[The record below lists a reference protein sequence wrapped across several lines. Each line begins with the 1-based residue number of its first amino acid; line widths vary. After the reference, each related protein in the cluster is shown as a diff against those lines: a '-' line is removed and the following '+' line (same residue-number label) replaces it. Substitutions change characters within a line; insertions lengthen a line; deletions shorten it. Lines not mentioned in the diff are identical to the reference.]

1 MYNLPANMQG
11 YWKGDFTMKKAISQS
26 LLTAILNGVSILSL
40 FYLAFSLYSY
50 RNVNTEL
57 NVAYAERF
65 NLTYNANRFMN
76 GSAYLTNEVRAFA
89 ATGLQEHFDNYWN
102 EVDNLKNRDKGIAAM
117 QEIGITSAEQK
128 MIDDM
133 YAISNQLVPLE
144 DEAMKNVRSG
154 KRATA
159 LEYVY
164 GNEYSASIAQINALK
179 EQFLSG
185 LDKRTAEQVDSL
197 IAETNR
203 IRMQM
208 IIALSVVGIM
218 QLCNMFLVRFK
229 VLHPVVTVEK
239 QMLEIS
245 QGNLSADFALSPD
258 TSEIGMLVG
267 SIHETK
273 RELKKYISDINTTL
287 AQMAQGNMNL
297 TIGSDYR
304 GEFQPIQHAMTEI
317 LDSFNRALYQIS
329 KTTEKV
335 SEESAKMSSNAQS
348 LSDGAT
354 EQAAAV
360 EELSASI
367 TEISKQVNSTSSD
380 ADNANKAS
388 EESMKHLFLCNEKM
402 EALRAAIEEIS
413 DSSRQIG
420 GITKTIED
428 ISLQTNILAL
438 NASVEAARAGE
449 AGKGFAVVAGEV
461 QSLANKSTESAKN
474 ISLLIEKSIKQVQS
488 GASLSVETMNALM
501 EVISSGEQS
510 AAMIERIASS
520 AMQQAESLEQVTV
533 GMNQISD
540 VVQNNAS
547 TAEDTASSAQE
558 LRHSAEALKD
568 SVHRFHLRTTL

>member
-1 MYNLPANMQG
+1 
-11 YWKGDFTMKKAISQS
+11 MKKSISQS
-26 LLTAILNGVSILSL
+26 LLTAILNGISILSL
-40 FYLAFSLYSY
+40 FYLAFALFSY
-50 RNVNTEL
+50 RNVNTQL
-57 NVAYAERF
+57 NKAYEERF
-65 NLTYNANRFMN
+65 DLTYNANRFMN

-89 ATGLQEHFDNYWN
+89 ATGLQEHYDNYWN
-102 EVDNLKNRDKGIAAM
+102 EVNNLQNRDKGVAAM
-117 QEIGITSAEQK
+117 QEIGITSSEQK

-133 YAISNQLVPLE
+133 YALSNELVPLE
-144 DEAMKNVRSG
+144 DEAMKNVQ
-154 KRATA
+154 RAKGGEA
-159 LEYVY
+159 LNYVY
-164 GNEYSASIAQINALK
+164 GSAYSESIAKINALK
-179 EQFLSG
+179 EQFLTG
-185 LDKRTAEQVDSL
+185 LDNRTAAQVNKL
-197 IAETNR
+197 IAQTNR
-203 IRMQM
+203 IRIQM

-229 VLHPVVTVEK
+229 VLRPVMAVKK

-245 QGNLSADFALSPD
+245 HGNLSANFDLTPD
-258 TSEIGMLVG
+258 TSEIGMLVD

-287 AQMAQGNMNL
+287 TQMAQGNMDL
-297 TIGSDYR
+297 SIGNDYR
-304 GEFQPIQHAMTEI
+304 GEFQPIQRAMAQI
-317 LDSFNRALYQIS
+317 LDSFNRALSQIN
-329 KTTEKV
+329 KAAEQV
-335 SEESAKMSSNAQS
+335 SEESGKMSTNAQS

-388 EESMKHLFLCNEKM
+388 EEAMKHLSICNEKM

-420 GITKTIED
+420 GITKAIED

-474 ISLLIEKSIKQVQS
+474 ISVLIEKSIKQVQS
-488 GASLSVETMNALM
+488 GAALSVETMNALM

-520 AMQQAESLEQVTV
+520 AMQQAESLDQVTV

-540 VVQNNAS
+540 VVQNNAA
-547 TAEDTASSAQE
+547 TAEDTASSAQG
-558 LRHSAEALKD
+558 LRHSAEDLRA
-568 SVHRFHLRTTL
+568 SVHRFRLRTTL

>member
-1 MYNLPANMQG
+1 
-11 YWKGDFTMKKAISQS
+11 MKKAISQS
-26 LLTAILNGVSILSL
+26 LLTAILNGISILSL
-40 FYLAFSLYSY
+40 IYLVLSLSTY
-50 RNVNTEL
+50 RNVNTQL
-57 NVAYAERF
+57 DKAYEERF
-65 NLTYNANRFMN
+65 NLTYNANRFMD

-89 ATGLQEHFDNYWN
+89 ATGLQEHYDNYWN
-102 EVDNLKNRDKGIAAM
+102 EVNNLQNRDKGVAAM

-133 YAISNQLVPLE
+133 YALSNQLVPLE
-144 DEAMKNVRSG
+144 DEAMKNVQG
-154 KRATA
+154 GMGTA
-159 LEYVY
+159 ALDYVY
-164 GNEYSASIAQINALK
+164 GAEYTESITKINSLK
-179 EQFLSG
+179 QQFLTA
-185 LDKRTAEQVDSL
+185 LDTRTAEQVKNL
-197 IAETNR
+197 IDRTNY
-203 IRMQM
+203 IRVQM
-208 IIALSVVGIM
+208 IVALSIVGIM
-218 QLCNMFLVRFK
+218 QLCNMILVRFK
-229 VLHPVVTVEK
+229 VLRPVMAVKK

-245 QGNLSADFALSPD
+245 HGNLSASFNLTPD
-258 TSEIGMLVG
+258 TSEIGMLVD

-287 AQMAQGNMNL
+287 TQMAQGNMDL
-297 TIGSDYR
+297 TIGNDYR
-304 GEFQPIQHAMTEI
+304 GEFQPIQRAMAQI
-317 LDSFNRALYQIS
+317 LDSFNSALYQIHRAS
-329 KTTEKV
+329 TQV
-335 SEESAKMSSNAQS
+335 SEESGRMSSSAQS

-388 EESMKHLFLCNEKM
+388 EESMKHLSVCNEKM
-402 EALRAAIEEIS
+402 EALRTAIEEIS

-420 GITKTIED
+420 GITKAIED

-474 ISLLIEKSIKQVQS
+474 ISLLIEKSIKQVQN

-501 EVISSGEQS
+501 AVISSGEQS

-547 TAEDTASSAQE
+547 TAEDTASSAQG
-558 LRHSAEALKD
+558 LRHNAEDLRE
-568 SVHRFHLRTTL
+568 SVHRFRLRATP

>member
-1 MYNLPANMQG
+1 
-11 YWKGDFTMKKAISQS
+11 MKKAISQS
-26 LLTAILNGVSILSL
+26 LLTAVLNGISILSL
-40 FYLAFSLYSY
+40 FYLAFALFSY
-50 RNVNTEL
+50 RNVNTQL
-57 NVAYAERF
+57 DNAYEERF

-89 ATGLQEHFDNYWN
+89 ATGLQEHYDNYWN
-102 EVDNLKNRDKGIAAM
+102 EVNNLQNRDKGVAAM
-117 QEIGITSAEQK
+117 QEIGITSSEQK

-133 YAISNQLVPLE
+133 YALSNELVPLE
-144 DEAMKNVRSG
+144 DEAMKNVQ
-154 KRATA
+154 RAKGGEA
-159 LEYVY
+159 LNYVY
-164 GNEYSASIAQINALK
+164 GSAYSESIAKINALK
-179 EQFLSG
+179 EQFLTG
-185 LDKRTAEQVDSL
+185 LDNRTAAQVNKL
-197 IAETNR
+197 IAQTNR
-203 IRMQM
+203 IRIQM

-218 QLCNMFLVRFK
+218 QLGNMFLVRFK
-229 VLHPVVTVEK
+229 VLRPIVSIEK

-245 QGNLSADFALSPD
+245 HGNLSADFALTSD
-258 TSEIGMLVG
+258 TSEIGMLVH
-267 SIHETK
+267 SIHETR

-287 AQMAQGNMNL
+287 TQMAQGNMDL
-297 TIGSDYR
+297 SIGNDYR
-304 GEFQPIQHAMTEI
+304 GEFQPIQRAMAQI
-317 LDSFNRALYQIS
+317 LDSFNRALSQIN
-329 KTTEKV
+329 KAAEQV
-335 SEESAKMSSNAQS
+335 SEESGKMSTNAQS

-388 EESMKHLFLCNEKM
+388 EEAMKHLSICNEKM

-420 GITKTIED
+420 GITKAIED

-474 ISLLIEKSIKQVQS
+474 ISVLIEKSIKQVQS
-488 GASLSVETMNALM
+488 GAALSVETMNALM

-520 AMQQAESLEQVTV
+520 AMQQAESLDQVTV

-540 VVQNNAS
+540 VVQNNAA
-547 TAEDTASSAQE
+547 TAEDTASSAQG
-558 LRHSAEALKD
+558 LRHSAEDLRA
-568 SVHRFHLRTTL
+568 SVHRFRLRTTL

>member
-1 MYNLPANMQG
+1 
-11 YWKGDFTMKKAISQS
+11 MKKAISQS
-26 LLTAILNGVSILSL
+26 LLTTILNGISILSL
-40 FYLAFSLYSY
+40 FYLVLSLFSY
-50 RNVNTEL
+50 RNVNTQL
-57 NVAYAERF
+57 NIAYEDRF
-65 NLTYNANRFMN
+65 DLTYNANRFMN

-89 ATGLQEHFDNYWN
+89 ATGLQEHFNNYWN
-102 EVDNLKNRDKGIAAM
+102 EVDTLKNRDKGVAAM
-117 QEIGITSAEQK
+117 QEIGITSTEQK

-133 YAISNQLVPLE
+133 YALSNQLVPLE
-144 DEAMKNVRSG
+144 EESMLNVRDG
-154 KRATA
+154 KRTVA

-164 GNEYSASIAQINALK
+164 GKEYSASIAQINALK
-179 EQFLSG
+179 EQFLSD
-185 LDKRTAEQVDSL
+185 LDNRTATQVEGL
-197 IAETNR
+197 IAETNH
-203 IRMQM
+203 IRVQM
-208 IIALSVVGIM
+208 IAALLIVGIM

-229 VLHPVVTVEK
+229 VLRPVMAVKK

-245 QGNLSADFALSPD
+245 HGNLSARFDLTSD
-258 TSEIGMLVG
+258 TSEIGMLVD

-287 AQMAQGNMNL
+287 TQMAQGNMDL
-297 TIGSDYR
+297 SIGNDYR
-304 GEFQPIQHAMTEI
+304 GEFQPIQRAMTQI
-317 LDSFNRALYQIS
+317 LDSFNSALYQIN
-329 KTTEKV
+329 KTSERV
-335 SEESAKMSSNAQS
+335 SEESGRMSSSAQT

-360 EELSASI
+360 QELSASI
-367 TEISKQVNSTSSD
+367 LEISKQVNNTSSD

-388 EESMKHLFLCNEKM
+388 EEAMKHLSLCNEKM
-402 EALRAAIEEIS
+402 EELRAAIEEIS

-420 GITKTIED
+420 GITKAIED

-461 QSLANKSTESAKN
+461 QSLANKSTESAKD
-474 ISLLIEKSIKQVQS
+474 ISLLIEKSIRQVQS

-501 EVISSGEQS
+501 KVIASGEQS

-547 TAEDTASSAQE
+547 TAEDTASSAQG
-558 LRHSAEALKD
+558 LRISAENLKD
-568 SVHRFHLRTTL
+568 SVHRFHLRKR

>member
-1 MYNLPANMQG
+1 
-11 YWKGDFTMKKAISQS
+11 MKKAISQS
-26 LLTAILNGVSILSL
+26 LLTAILNGIFILSL
-40 FYLAFSLYSY
+40 IYLVFSLSTY
-50 RNVNTEL
+50 RSVNTQL
-57 NVAYAERF
+57 DKAYEERF
-65 NLTYNANRFMN
+65 NLTYNANRFMD

-89 ATGLQEHFDNYWN
+89 ATGLQEHYDNYWN
-102 EVDNLKNRDKGIAAM
+102 EVNNLQNRDKGVAAM

-133 YAISNQLVPLE
+133 YALSNQLVPLE
-144 DEAMKNVRSG
+144 DEAMKNVQGGMR
-154 KRATA
+154 TVA
-159 LEYVY
+159 LDYVY
-164 GNEYSASIAQINALK
+164 GAEYTESITKINSLKQQFLNAL
-179 EQFLSG
+179 
-185 LDKRTAEQVDSL
+185 DTRTAEQVKNL
-197 IAETNR
+197 IDRTNY
-203 IRMQM
+203 IRVQM
-208 IIALSVVGIM
+208 IVALSIVGIM
-218 QLCNMFLVRFK
+218 QLCNMILVRFK
-229 VLHPVVTVEK
+229 VLRPVMAVKK

-245 QGNLSADFALSPD
+245 HGNLSASFNLTPD
-258 TSEIGMLVG
+258 TSEIGMLVD

-287 AQMAQGNMNL
+287 TQMAQGNMDL
-297 TIGSDYR
+297 TIGNDYR
-304 GEFQPIQHAMTEI
+304 GEFQPIQRAMAQI
-317 LDSFNRALYQIS
+317 LDSFNSALYQIHRAS
-329 KTTEKV
+329 TQV
-335 SEESAKMSSNAQS
+335 SEESGRMSSSAQS

-388 EESMKHLFLCNEKM
+388 EESMKHLSVCNEKM
-402 EALRAAIEEIS
+402 EALRTAIEEIS

-420 GITKTIED
+420 GITKAIED

-474 ISLLIEKSIKQVQS
+474 ISLLIEKSIKQVQN

-501 EVISSGEQS
+501 AVISSGEQS

-547 TAEDTASSAQE
+547 TAEDTASSAQG
-558 LRHSAEALKD
+558 LRHNAEDLRE
-568 SVHRFHLRTTL
+568 SVHRFRLRATP

>member
-1 MYNLPANMQG
+1 MYNFPANAG
-11 YWKGDFTMKKAISQS
+11 NYWKGDFTMKKAISQS
-26 LLTAILNGVSILSL
+26 LLTAVLNGISILSL

-50 RNVNTEL
+50 RNVNTAL
-57 NVAYAERF
+57 NAAYAERF

-102 EVDNLKNRDKGIAAM
+102 EVDNLKNRDKGVAAM

-144 DEAMKNVRSG
+144 DEAMKNVRDG
-154 KRATA
+154 KRAAA
-159 LEYVY
+159 LDYVY
-164 GNEYSASIAQINALK
+164 GDEYSSSVAQINALK
-179 EQFLSG
+179 EQFLSD
-185 LDKRTAEQVDSL
+185 LDTRTAEQVDNL
-197 IAETNR
+197 LGETNR
-203 IRMQM
+203 IRIHM
-208 IIALSVVGIM
+208 IIALCVVGIM
-218 QLCNMFLVRFK
+218 QLCNMLLVRFK
-229 VLHPVVTVEK
+229 VLRPIVTVEK

-245 QGNLSADFALSPD
+245 HGNLSADFALSPD

-273 RELKKYISDINTTL
+273 RELKKYINDINTTL

-297 TIGSDYR
+297 SIGNDYR
-304 GEFQPIQHAMTEI
+304 GEFQPIQHAMAQI
-317 LDSFNRALYQIS
+317 LDSFNRALYQINKAS
-329 KTTEKV
+329 EQV
-335 SEESAKMSSNAQS
+335 SEEAVKMSSNAQS

-367 TEISKQVNSTSSD
+367 SEISKQVNSTSSD

-388 EESMKHLFLCNEKM
+388 EDAMKHLSLCNEKM

-420 GITKTIED
+420 GITKTIQD

-474 ISLLIEKSIKQVQS
+474 ISLLIERSIKQVQS

-558 LRHSAEALKD
+558 LRHSAGELKD
-568 SVHRFHLRTTL
+568 SVHRFHLRTTP

>member
-1 MYNLPANMQG
+1 
-11 YWKGDFTMKKAISQS
+11 MKKAISQS
-26 LLTAILNGVSILSL
+26 LLTAILNGISILSL
-40 FYLAFSLYSY
+40 IYLVLSLSTY
-50 RNVNTEL
+50 RNVNTQL
-57 NVAYAERF
+57 DKAYEERF
-65 NLTYNANRFMN
+65 NLTYNANRFMD

-89 ATGLQEHFDNYWN
+89 ATGLQEHYDNYWN
-102 EVDNLKNRDKGIAAM
+102 EVNNLQNRDKGVAAM

-133 YAISNQLVPLE
+133 YALSNQLVPLE
-144 DEAMKNVRSG
+144 DEAMKNVQGGMR
-154 KRATA
+154 TVA
-159 LEYVY
+159 LDYVY
-164 GNEYSASIAQINALK
+164 GAEYTESITKINSLKQQFLNAL
-179 EQFLSG
+179 
-185 LDKRTAEQVDSL
+185 DTRTAEQVKNL
-197 IAETNR
+197 IDRTNY
-203 IRMQM
+203 IRVQM
-208 IIALSVVGIM
+208 IVALSIVGIM
-218 QLCNMFLVRFK
+218 QLCNMILVRFK
-229 VLHPVVTVEK
+229 VLRPVMAVKK

-245 QGNLSADFALSPD
+245 HGNLSASFNLTPD
-258 TSEIGMLVG
+258 TSEIGMLVD

-287 AQMAQGNMNL
+287 TQMAQGNMDL
-297 TIGSDYR
+297 TIGNDYR
-304 GEFQPIQHAMTEI
+304 GEFQPIQRAMAQI
-317 LDSFNRALYQIS
+317 LDSFNSALYQIHRAS
-329 KTTEKV
+329 TQV
-335 SEESAKMSSNAQS
+335 SEESGRMSSSAQS

-388 EESMKHLFLCNEKM
+388 EESMKHLSVCNEKM
-402 EALRAAIEEIS
+402 EALRTAIEEIS

-420 GITKTIED
+420 GITKAIED

-474 ISLLIEKSIKQVQS
+474 ISLLIEKSIKQVQN

-501 EVISSGEQS
+501 AVISSGEQS

-547 TAEDTASSAQE
+547 TAEDTASSAQG
-558 LRHSAEALKD
+558 LRHNAEDLRE
-568 SVHRFHLRTTL
+568 SVHRFRLRATP

>member
-1 MYNLPANMQG
+1 
-11 YWKGDFTMKKAISQS
+11 MKKAMSQS
-26 LLTAILNGVSILSL
+26 LLTLILNGISILSL
-40 FYLAFSLYSY
+40 IFLVISLLSY
-50 RNVNTEL
+50 RNVNNQLYSANE
-57 NVAYAERF
+57 ERF

-89 ATGLQEHFDNYWN
+89 ATGLQEHYDNYWN
-102 EVDNLKNRDKGIAAM
+102 EVDTLKNRDKGVAAM

-133 YAISNQLVPLE
+133 YALSNQLVPLE
-144 DEAMKNVRSG
+144 DEAMKNVQGGMR
-154 KRATA
+154 TA
-159 LEYVY
+159 ALDYVY
-164 GNEYSASIAQINALK
+164 GAEYTESITKINSLK
-179 EQFLSG
+179 QQFLTA
-185 LDKRTAEQVDSL
+185 LDTRTAEQVKNL
-197 IAETNR
+197 IDRTNY
-203 IRMQM
+203 IRVQM
-208 IIALSVVGIM
+208 IVALSIVGIM
-218 QLCNMFLVRFK
+218 QLCNMILVRFK
-229 VLHPVVTVEK
+229 VLRPVMAVKK

-245 QGNLSADFALSPD
+245 HGNLSASFTLTPD
-258 TSEIGMLVG
+258 TSEIGMLVD

-287 AQMAQGNMNL
+287 TQMAQGNMDL
-297 TIGSDYR
+297 TIGNDYR
-304 GEFQPIQHAMTEI
+304 GEFQPIQRAMAQI
-317 LDSFNRALYQIS
+317 LDSFNSALYQIHRAS
-329 KTTEKV
+329 TQV
-335 SEESAKMSSNAQS
+335 SEESGRMSSSAQS

-388 EESMKHLFLCNEKM
+388 EESMKHLSVCNEKM
-402 EALRAAIEEIS
+402 EALRTAIEEIS

-420 GITKTIED
+420 GITKAIED

-474 ISLLIEKSIKQVQS
+474 ISLLIEKSIKQVQN

-501 EVISSGEQS
+501 AVISSGEQS

-547 TAEDTASSAQE
+547 TAEDTASSAQG
-558 LRHSAEALKD
+558 LRHNAEDLRE
-568 SVHRFHLRTTL
+568 SVHRFRLRTTP

>member
-1 MYNLPANMQG
+1 
-11 YWKGDFTMKKAISQS
+11 MKKAISQS
-26 LLTAILNGVSILSL
+26 LLTAILNGISILSL
-40 FYLAFSLYSY
+40 IYLVLSLSTY
-50 RNVNTEL
+50 RNVNTQL
-57 NVAYAERF
+57 DKAYEARF

-102 EVDNLKNRDKGIAAM
+102 EVNNLQNRDKGVAAM

-144 DEAMKNVRSG
+144 DEAMKNVQGGMR
-154 KRATA
+154 TVA
-159 LEYVY
+159 LDYVY
-164 GNEYSASIAQINALK
+164 GAEYTESITKINSLKQQFLNAL
-179 EQFLSG
+179 
-185 LDKRTAEQVDSL
+185 DTRTAEQVKTL
-197 IAETNR
+197 IDRTNY
-203 IRMQM
+203 IRVQM
-208 IIALSVVGIM
+208 IVALSIVGIM
-218 QLCNMFLVRFK
+218 QLCNMILVRFK
-229 VLHPVVTVEK
+229 VLRPVMAVKK

-245 QGNLSADFALSPD
+245 HGNLSASFNLTPD
-258 TSEIGMLVG
+258 TSEIGMLVD

-287 AQMAQGNMNL
+287 TQMAQGNMDL
-297 TIGSDYR
+297 TIGNDYR
-304 GEFQPIQHAMTEI
+304 GEFQPIQRAMAQI
-317 LDSFNRALYQIS
+317 LDSFNSALYQIHRAS
-329 KTTEKV
+329 TQV
-335 SEESAKMSSNAQS
+335 SEESGRMSSSAQS

-388 EESMKHLFLCNEKM
+388 EESMKHLSVCNEKM
-402 EALRAAIEEIS
+402 EALRTAIEEIS

-420 GITKTIED
+420 GITKAIED

-461 QSLANKSTESAKN
+461 QSLANKTTEPAKN
-474 ISLLIEKSIKQVQS
+474 ISLLIEKSIKQVQN

-501 EVISSGEQS
+501 AVISSGEQS

-547 TAEDTASSAQE
+547 TAEDTASSAQG
-558 LRHSAEALKD
+558 LRHNAEDLRE
-568 SVHRFHLRTTL
+568 SVHRFRLRATP

>member
-1 MYNLPANMQG
+1 
-11 YWKGDFTMKKAISQS
+11 MKKAISQS
-26 LLTAILNGVSILSL
+26 LLNAILNGISILSL
-40 FYLAFSLYSY
+40 LYLAFSLSSY
-50 RNVNTEL
+50 RNVNTQL
-57 NVAYAERF
+57 NKAYEERF

-102 EVDNLKNRDKGIAAM
+102 EVDNLKNRDKGVAAM
-117 QEIGITSAEQK
+117 QEIGITSSEQK

-133 YAISNQLVPLE
+133 YALSNQLVPLE
-144 DEAMKNVRSG
+144 DEAMKNVQSG
-154 KRATA
+154 KTTA
-159 LEYVY
+159 ALNYVY
-164 GNEYSASIAQINALK
+164 GPEYSASIAKINTLK
-179 EQFLSG
+179 EQFLSD
-185 LDKRTAEQVDSL
+185 LDNRTAEQVDNL
-197 IAETNR
+197 IAQTNS
-203 IRMQM
+203 IRVQM

-218 QLCNMFLVRFK
+218 QLCNMILVRFK
-229 VLHPVVTVEK
+229 VLRPIVSIEK

-245 QGNLSADFALSPD
+245 RGNLSANFDLISD
-258 TSEIGMLVG
+258 TSEIGMLVD

-287 AQMAQGNMNL
+287 TQMAQGNMDL
-297 TIGSDYR
+297 SIGNDYR
-304 GEFQPIQHAMTEI
+304 GEFQPIQRAMAQI
-317 LDSFNRALYQIS
+317 LDSFNRALSQIN
-329 KTTEKV
+329 KAAEQV
-335 SEESAKMSSNAQS
+335 SEESGKMSGNAQS
-348 LSDGAT
+348 LSDGAA

-380 ADNANKAS
+380 ADHANKAS
-388 EESMKHLFLCNEKM
+388 EEAMKHLSICNEKM
-402 EALRAAIEEIS
+402 EALRAAIDEIS

-420 GITKTIED
+420 GITKAIED

-520 AMQQAESLEQVTV
+520 AMQQAESLDQVTV

-547 TAEDTASSAQE
+547 TAEDTASSAQG
-558 LRHSAEALKD
+558 LRRSAEDLKE
-568 SVHRFHLRTTL
+568 SVHRFRLRTTL

>member
-1 MYNLPANMQG
+1 
-11 YWKGDFTMKKAISQS
+11 MKKALSQS
-26 LLTAILNGVSILSL
+26 LLTTILNGISIISL
-40 FYLAFSLYSY
+40 FFLAFSLYSY
-50 RNVNTEL
+50 RNVNTQL
-57 NVAYAERF
+57 NNAYEERF
-65 NLTYNANRFMN
+65 SLTYNANRFMN

-102 EVDNLKNRDKGIAAM
+102 EVDTLKNRDKGVAAM
-117 QEIGITSAEQK
+117 QEIGITSTEQK

-133 YAISNQLVPLE
+133 YALSNQLIPLE
-144 DEAMKNVRSG
+144 DEAMKNVRTG

-159 LEYVY
+159 LDYVY
-164 GNEYSASIAQINALK
+164 GTEYSDSIAKINTLK
-179 EQFLSG
+179 EQFLSV
-185 LDKRTAEQVDSL
+185 LDTRTAEQVSL
-197 IAETNR
+197 LKQTIET
-203 IRMQM
+203 IRLQM
-208 IIALSVVGIM
+208 IFALSVVGIM
-218 QLCNMFLVRFK
+218 QLCNMFLVRYK
-229 VLHPVVTVEK
+229 VLRPVMTVK
-239 QMLEIS
+239 RQMQEIS
-245 QGNLSADFALSPD
+245 QGNLSANFHLTPD
-258 TSEIGMLVG
+258 TSEIGMLVD

-287 AQMAQGNMNL
+287 TQMAQGNMDL
-297 TIGSDYR
+297 TIGNDYR
-304 GEFQPIQHAMTEI
+304 GEFQPIQRAMAQI
-317 LDSFNRALYQIS
+317 LDSFNSALYQIHRAS
-329 KTTEKV
+329 TQV
-335 SEESAKMSSNAQS
+335 SEESGRMSSSAQS

-388 EESMKHLFLCNEKM
+388 EESMKHLSVCNEKM
-402 EALRAAIEEIS
+402 EALRTAIEEIS

-420 GITKTIED
+420 GITKAIED

-474 ISLLIEKSIKQVQS
+474 ISLLIEKSIKQVQN

-501 EVISSGEQS
+501 AVISSGEQS

-547 TAEDTASSAQE
+547 TAEDTASSAQG
-558 LRHSAEALKD
+558 LRHNAEDLRE
-568 SVHRFHLRTTL
+568 SVHRFRLRATP

>member
-1 MYNLPANMQG
+1 
-11 YWKGDFTMKKAISQS
+11 MKKAISQS
-26 LLTAILNGVSILSL
+26 LLTAILNGISILSL
-40 FYLAFSLYSY
+40 IYLVLSLSTY
-50 RNVNTEL
+50 RNVNTQL
-57 NVAYAERF
+57 DKAYEERF
-65 NLTYNANRFMN
+65 NLTYNANRFMD

-89 ATGLQEHFDNYWN
+89 ATGLQEHYDNYWN
-102 EVDNLKNRDKGIAAM
+102 EVNTLQNRDKGVAAM

-133 YAISNQLVPLE
+133 YALSNQLVPLE
-144 DEAMKNVRSG
+144 DEAMKNVQGGMR
-154 KRATA
+154 TA
-159 LEYVY
+159 ALDYVY
-164 GNEYSASIAQINALK
+164 GAEYTESITKINSLK
-179 EQFLSG
+179 QQFLTA
-185 LDKRTAEQVDSL
+185 LDTRTAEQVKNL
-197 IAETNR
+197 IDRTNY
-203 IRMQM
+203 IRVQM
-208 IIALSVVGIM
+208 IVALSIVGIM
-218 QLCNMFLVRFK
+218 QLCNMILVRFK
-229 VLHPVVTVEK
+229 VLRPVMAVKK

-245 QGNLSADFALSPD
+245 HGNLSASFTLTPD
-258 TSEIGMLVG
+258 TSEIGMLVD

-287 AQMAQGNMNL
+287 TQMAQGNMDL
-297 TIGSDYR
+297 TIGNDYR
-304 GEFQPIQHAMTEI
+304 GEFQPIQRAMAQI
-317 LDSFNRALYQIS
+317 LDSFNSALYQIHRAS
-329 KTTEKV
+329 TQV
-335 SEESAKMSSNAQS
+335 SEESGRMSSSAQS

-388 EESMKHLFLCNEKM
+388 EESMKHLSVCNEKM
-402 EALRAAIEEIS
+402 EALRTAIEEIS

-420 GITKTIED
+420 GITKAIED

-474 ISLLIEKSIKQVQS
+474 ISLLIEKSIKQVQN

-501 EVISSGEQS
+501 AVISSGEQS

-547 TAEDTASSAQE
+547 TAEDTASSAQG
-558 LRHSAEALKD
+558 LRHNAEDLRE
-568 SVHRFHLRTTL
+568 SVHRFRLRTTP